1 MVTINS
7 FNTLC
12 ICIQILIYLNDNF
25 IVCHLLWQGGDTT
38 TFVTIVKKNIC
49 LVQKIKCFPGEMVQ
63 MVD

>member
-7 FNTLC
+7 FNTVC

-38 TFVTIVKKNIC
+38 TFVTIV
-49 LVQKIKCFPGEMVQ
+49 
-63 MVD
+63 